1 MLRDAVMERKTL
13 KAEKNA
19 SMPVGGSLR
28 AWFSL
33 LVKFT
38 SSVMFGIVL
47 GRSENCRFYEERCY
61 MVDENL
67 GQLAPYHRTENFTCR
82 G

>member
-1 MLRDAVMERKTL
+1 MERKTL

-38 SSVMFGIVL
+38 SSVMFAIVL
-47 GRSENCRFYEERCY
+47 GCSENRSCHEERC
-61 MVDENL
+61 
-67 GQLAPYHRTENFTCR
+67 
-82 G
+82 